1 MRLKQAFMNQLAVPL
16 ILMMM
21 LRVASIQLGAV
32 RCSHRAVSNANW
44 CRSSVF
50 YIYITHEGKNYKLM
64 IDEGSCAKII
74 TKTALE
80 KMGLKVEP
88 HPYPYNVNRVDK
100 TAQSSN
106 QHCQVPIYM
115 SSYEDHVWCD
125 VLDIDVVRILLC
137 RPWLYDLD
145 VTSLDRFNT
154 YEFKFNRRK

>member
-1 MRLKQAFMNQLAVPL
+1 
-16 ILMMM
+16 
-21 LRVASIQLGAV
+21 
-32 RCSHRAVSNANW
+32 
-44 CRSSVF
+44 VF

-80 KMGLKVEP
+80 KMCLKAEP
-88 HPYPYNVNRVDK
+88 HPHPYNVNRVDK

-106 QHCQVPIYM
+106 QRCQVPIYM

-145 VTSLDRFNT
+145 VTSLGRFNT